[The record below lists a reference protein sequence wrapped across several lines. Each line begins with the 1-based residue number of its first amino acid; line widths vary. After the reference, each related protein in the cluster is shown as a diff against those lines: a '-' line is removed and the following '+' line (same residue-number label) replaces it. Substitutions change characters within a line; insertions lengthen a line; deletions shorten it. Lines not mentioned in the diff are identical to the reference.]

1 MDGLCNVTAQH
12 FASAKSL
19 LLMFKG
25 LRREGAG
32 VVRGG
37 TCVITVEGR
46 VSTPLQSHLME
57 CCQCENRG

>member
-1 MDGLCNVTAQH
+1 
-12 FASAKSL
+12 
-19 LLMFKG
+19 MFKG